1 MILKFTGKLSPPTRY
16 LYLEAIRESGIWME
30 ISRESPSAQT
40 VKVKD
45 LTPQSRRV
53 NLTVKVMSIGE
64 PKEIPGRFGGEPKKV
79 ADARVGDETGTILLS
94 LWQEQIGS
102 VCEGDVLSIENGYVS
117 LVQGHMRLNIGK
129 YGKMTKT
136 GQEIKDVNTEVDLS
150 AAEHQQ
156 ERRPFRSRHDY
167 RSRGRYG
174 GSRRF

>member
-1 MILKFTGKLSPPTRY
+1 
-16 LYLEAIRESGIWME
+16 ME
-30 ISRESPSAQT
+30 PEMERAPAVS

-53 NLTVKVMSIGE
+53 NLVVKVLSVGE
-64 PKEIPGRFGGEPKKV
+64 PKEIPNRFGGESKKV
-79 ADARVGDETGTILLS
+79 AEARVGDETGTVLLS

-102 VCEGDVLSIENGYVS
+102 VSAEDVLSIENGYVS

-136 GQEIKDVNTEVDLS
+136 DAAMPSVNTEVDLS

-156 ERRPFRSRHDY
+156 ERRSFRPRFSGGYQGRGGY
-167 RSRGRYG
+167 GGRGRY
-174 GSRRF
+174 

>member
-1 MILKFTGKLSPPTRY
+1 
-16 LYLEAIRESGIWME
+16 ME
-30 ISRESPSAQT
+30 RAPAVS

-53 NLTVKVMSIGE
+53 NVVVKVMSVGE
-64 PKEIPGRFGGEPKKV
+64 AKEIPNRFGGESKKV
-79 ADARVGDETGTILLS
+79 AEARVGDETGTVLLS

-102 VCEGDVLSIENGYVS
+102 VSAEDVLSIENGYVS

-136 GQEIKDVNTEVDLS
+136 ETAMPSINTEVDLS

-156 ERRPFRSRHDY
+156 ERRSFRPRFSGGYQGRGGFGG
-167 RSRGRYG
+167 RGRY
-174 GSRRF
+174 

>member
-1 MILKFTGKLSPPTRY
+1 
-16 LYLEAIRESGIWME
+16 ME
-30 ISRESPSAQT
+30 PEMERAPAVS

-53 NLTVKVMSIGE
+53 NVVVKVMSIGE
-64 PKEIPGRFGGEPKKV
+64 AKEIPNRFGGESKKV
-79 ADARVGDETGTILLS
+79 AEARVGDETGTILLS

-102 VCEGDVLSIENGYVS
+102 VSTDDVLSIENGYVS

-136 GQEIKDVNTEVDLS
+136 DTAMPSINTEVDLS

-156 ERRPFRSRHDY
+156 ERRSFRPRFSGGYQGRGGY
-167 RSRGRYG
+167 GGGRGRY
-174 GSRRF
+174 

>member
-1 MILKFTGKLSPPTRY
+1 MEPAT
-16 LYLEAIRESGIWME
+16 ESA
-30 ISRESPSAQT
+30 SAQT

-53 NLTVKVMSIGE
+53 NLVVKVIGVGE

-79 ADARVGDETGTILLS
+79 ADAQVGDETGTILLS

-136 GQEIKDVNTEVDLS
+136 DQEMKEVNTEVDLS
-150 AAEHQQ
+150 AAEHPR
-156 ERRPFRSRHDY
+156 ESRPFRPRRGGY
-167 RSRGRYG
+167 QSRGRYG